1 MHAHTSDALD
11 PMRPRIATVLRT
23 RRESHDTFTL
33 ELEPPEGRPF
43 VFSPGQFNM
52 LYAFGAGESA
62 ISISGDPDRT
72 GTLVHTIRSVGT
84 VTEHLTAAR
93 KGDAIG
99 VRGPFGRGWPVET
112 ARGRD
117 LVVVAGGI
125 GLAPLR
131 PMILAALNHRA
142 LYRRVVVLVGARTP
156 SDLIYQRELQR
167 WRGHLDAQVEV
178 TVDRGDAAW
187 RGDVG
192 VVTTLL
198 RRVDL
203 DPARTTAMLC
213 GPEIMMRFAVRE
225 LTARGVPAS
234 DVFVTLERN
243 MKCGIGF
250 CGHCQLGPRFL
261 CKDGPVFRHD
271 ELGDALDVREL

>member
-1 MHAHTSDALD
+1 MHARTSDALD

-23 RRESHDTFTL
+23 RRETRDTVTL

-43 VFSPGQFNM
+43 AFAPGQFNM
-52 LYAFGAGESA
+52 VYAFGAGESA

-72 GTLVHTIRSVGT
+72 GVLVHTIRSVGT

-93 KGDAIG
+93 KGDSIG
-99 VRGPFGRGWPVET
+99 VRGPFGRGWPIET

-131 PMILAALNHRA
+131 PMILAALHHRA

-156 SDLIYQRELQR
+156 SDLIYQRELHR

-178 TVDRGDAAW
+178 TVDRGEAAW

-192 VVTTLL
+192 VVTALL
-198 RRVDL
+198 RRVEL

-243 MKCGIGF
+243 MKCGVGF